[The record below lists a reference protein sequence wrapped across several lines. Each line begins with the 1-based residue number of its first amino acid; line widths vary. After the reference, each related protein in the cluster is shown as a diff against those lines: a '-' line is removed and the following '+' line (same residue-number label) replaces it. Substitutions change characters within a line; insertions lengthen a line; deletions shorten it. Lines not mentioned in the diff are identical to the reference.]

1 MIVVVEINFD
11 PAKDAANIRKH
22 GMSLAFGAVVL
33 ASAIGEVEDH
43 PPPLRRNT
51 HEGIRGDRRTL
62 VWLRLHHARCGAAR
76 HRHTQDATQGGHKMA
91 EQKPTRMKIT
101 PEKLEEIKRSVD
113 WARIDA
119 MTDDEIERNIAS
131 DPDAATFS
139 DAELTAIRVQQV
151 RKSTGLSQPEF
162 ARRFQLPVATLRD
175 WEQARREPDAA
186 AVAYLRV
193 IERDPQ
199 AVLQA
204 LEPNAA

>member
-1 MIVVVEINFD
+1 
-11 PAKDAANIRKH
+11 
-22 GMSLAFGAVVL
+22 
-33 ASAIGEVEDH
+33 
-43 PPPLRRNT
+43 
-51 HEGIRGDRRTL
+51 
-62 VWLRLHHARCGAAR
+62 
-76 HRHTQDATQGGHKMA
+76 MA